1 MNNSSTITEVKHGA
15 DGVIS
20 QIDDLKRELNLHLY
34 AVREQRNKHPNGT
47 PYTISEKSLNKL
59 YDHFQLVRELGE
71 RIDFNRF
78 SEAMVRIE
86 ELLKKLRT
94 PVQFRRT
101 DILNDL
107 NDIVNELEMTVKKRT
122 QKP

>member
-1 MNNSSTITEVKHGA
+1 MNNSSTVTEVKHGTG
-15 DGVIS
+15 GVIS

-34 AVREQRNKHPNGT
+34 AVREQRNKHPNCT
-47 PYTISEKSLNKL
+47 PYVISEKSLNKL

-107 NDIVNELEMTVKKRT
+107 NDIVNELEMTVKKRAP
-122 QKP
+122 KP